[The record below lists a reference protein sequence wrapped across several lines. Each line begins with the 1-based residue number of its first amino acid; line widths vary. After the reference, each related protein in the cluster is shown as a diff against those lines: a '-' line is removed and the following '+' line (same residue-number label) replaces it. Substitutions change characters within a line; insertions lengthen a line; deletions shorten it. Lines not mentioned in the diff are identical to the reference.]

1 MNVQRCVRACI
12 AIYKGGGFEAWSGGC
27 RLQDATR
34 PERSSPRDVA
44 RAEQGYYVNTG
55 QQGLTTVGVGG
66 ACVPQTDARTGTRA
80 LASLRSSTQATPRES
95 SSSILSGKW
104 RVGVRLS
111 RPRSRLVLCPC
122 TLSRC
127 VRDPPTRSSRHART
141 HPCTHNKNVMS
152 FGGVWA
158 LAKKSF
164 LRFRDEFRI
173 FKITRTVAFGTG

>member
-104 RVGVRLS
+104 RVGLGVRLS
-111 RPRSRLVLCPC
+111 RPRSRLVSSVS
-122 TLSRC
+122 LSRC

-152 FGGVWA
+152 FGVVWA
-158 LAKKSF
+158 LAKKIVFAIS
-164 LRFRDEFRI
+164 RRVQKRDDR
-173 FKITRTVAFGTG
+173 